1 MRSRFALTVAGGV
14 LVAVVLAAAATSDAP
29 QIVTDLP
36 QIHWDLRGDDELD
49 VPPPSTVTAAPE
61 AEVPEPTNDEL
72 PRPVVVLLKVALL
85 ALAGALIVLAAVA
98 AGRAWQNRPRLIW
111 RRQRAVEDFDV
122 LEPVDLAAA
131 VAADAAAQRAALAGG
146 TPRNGIVECWL
157 RLEAVIADA
166 GVPRRQSD
174 TSAEL
179 TERVLAAR
187 AVDPA
192 AIRELSSLYHEAR
205 FSTHP
210 MGDAQRQAAI
220 AALDAVH
227 LDLLRNTRDAPTAA
241 HVGAAV

>member
-1 MRSRFALTVAGGV
+1 MCRRRRRSLRHQRRKRRSAPVANCRDRWSCCSRSRCSRSL
-14 LVAVVLAAAATSDAP
+14 
-29 QIVTDLP
+29 
-36 QIHWDLRGDDELD
+36 
-49 VPPPSTVTAAPE
+49 
-61 AEVPEPTNDEL
+61 
-72 PRPVVVLLKVALL
+72 
-85 ALAGALIVLAAVA
+85 GALIVLAAVA

-192 AIRELSSLYHEAR
+192 AIRTLSSLYREAR
-205 FSTHP
+205 
-210 MGDAQRQAAI
+210 
-220 AALDAVH
+220 ALDPPDGRRAASSR
-227 LDLLRNTRDAPTAA
+227 DRRTRRRASRPAA
-241 HVGAAV
+241 QHPRRPDRRPRRRGRLGRRR